1 MDETMDFSQA
11 PEDSAE
17 PEQEFLDDTENSDLE
32 DLPLFGDE
40 ESSEEGEEPEEPEEE
55 FPEEGQEPTFE
66 INGQQ
71 MSLEDVNRSFGYAQR
86 AAREV
91 LQLRQDTALL
101 DDYAR
106 LAGMSRQEYLSAL
119 AQNLQEAKIQREAQ
133 MKGVEPDAI
142 RQQMQIRQQ
151 QEQALLQQQRQLQ
164 AQEQAR
170 TARLAPYRELISRYP
185 QLQNPANLPPQVAA
199 QIQQGV
205 HPVVAYQDFILSQ
218 QQIEAQKQ
226 IIREKS
232 PGSAAGTGNG
242 DLDGALAAF
251 MSVFNE

>member
-1 MDETMDFSQA
+1 ME
-11 PEDSAE
+11 
-17 PEQEFLDDTENSDLE
+17 
-32 DLPLFGDE
+32 
-40 ESSEEGEEPEEPEEE
+40 
-55 FPEEGQEPTFE
+55 
-66 INGQQ
+66 
-71 MSLEDVNRSFGYAQR
+71 
-86 AAREV
+86 
-91 LQLRQDTALL
+91 
-101 DDYAR
+101 DYAR

-133 MKGVEPDAI
+133 IKGVEPEAI
-142 RQQMQIRQQ
+142 RQQMQIQQQ

-164 AQEQAR
+164 AREQAR

-226 IIREKS
+226 MIREKS

-251 MSVFNE
+251 MSVFD